1 MDFIQLVVT
10 LAGCGVVGAVLAD
23 VGESILG
30 DSGRGGWLTGRLGRA
45 AWCALRANRR
55 AGHHRL
61 SALVGRVIIVAT
73 PLLWFVVAG
82 AGFLA
87 VVAAHPG
94 SIRAG
99 DGTSTDLV
107 EKTYFVGYS
116 MLTLG
121 NGEYRPT
128 SGTWQVVTILL
139 TLTGFALITLAV
151 TFIVPV
157 IQAGTTR
164 RQTAGM
170 IAVHGPTRSE
180 LARTIDAG
188 EVDTAMLA
196 SQVVQ
201 LAEGHAAFPVL
212 HYLHTENEHRSAP
225 AMLATLALARLD
237 SSDDSRNW
245 SVVENALARYLEL
258 QPFAS
263 GSPTDEATWLTI
275 RRDDGRVAAA

>member
-1 MDFIQLVVT
+1 MEFTRLALT
-10 LAGCGVVGAVLAD
+10 LAGAALVCAVLAD
-23 VGESILG
+23 VGDSILG

-45 AWCALRANRR
+45 AWRAMLTNRR
-55 AGHHRL
+55 AGHHRP

-94 SIRAG
+94 SVRAG

-107 EKTYFVGYS
+107 EKAYFVGYS

-121 NGEYRPT
+121 NGEYRPV
-128 SGTWQVVTILL
+128 SGTWQIVTILL

-157 IQAGTTR
+157 VQAGTTR
-164 RQTAGM
+164 RQTASI
-170 IAVHGPTRSE
+170 IAAHGPTRCE

-188 EVDTAMLA
+188 AVDPAMLA
-196 SQVVQ
+196 SQIVQ
-201 LAEGHAAFPVL
+201 LAEQHAAFPVL
-212 HYLHTENEHRSAP
+212 HYLHTAQEHRSAP
-225 AMLATLALARLD
+225 AMLATLALALGD
-237 SSDDSRNW
+237 SGDDAHNW
-245 SVVENALARYLEL
+245 SVLEDALAQYLEL
-258 QPFAS
+258 HPFAS
-263 GSPTDEATWLTI
+263 GSPADEATWLAV
-275 RRDDGRVAAA
+275 RRDDGRAVAD